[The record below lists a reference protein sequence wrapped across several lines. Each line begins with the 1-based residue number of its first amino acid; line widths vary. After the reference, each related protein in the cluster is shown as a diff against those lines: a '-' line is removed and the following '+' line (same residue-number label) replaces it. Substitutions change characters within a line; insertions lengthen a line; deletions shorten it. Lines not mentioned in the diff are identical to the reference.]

1 MKGKCINYILHFT
14 RYKKKKFKVIEEL
27 KSDLEV
33 IKNTLIQES
42 KVKELEE
49 SSNNF
54 EIGWQTN

>member
-1 MKGKCINYILHFT
+1 MKGKCINYILRFT
-14 RYKKKKFKVIEEL
+14 RYKKKIFKVIEEL

-54 EIGWQTN
+54 EIGWQMN